1 MSGPDDTRE
10 EIMMARWALTNGNG
24 YDVFPTS
31 EDDLCRGL
39 AHADALARDEGRPR
53 VAVLTPD
60 PDAEDVA
67 YLCIGVGADD
77 SVLVYEPG
85 DEDDG
90 GYSHGTRVGDTTPV
104 TFAYGTT
111 PTEYLAWM
119 LIPKE
124 TAFAA
129 AAEFFRTGKRPDSVA
144 WADL

>member
-1 MSGPDDTRE
+1 
-10 EIMMARWALTNGNG
+10 MMVRWALTNGNG

-31 EDDLCRGL
+31 DDDLRRAL
-39 AHADALARDEGRPR
+39 QHADALARDEGRPR

-60 PDAEDVA
+60 LDADDAA

-85 DEDDG
+85 DQDDG
-90 GYSHGTRVGDTTPV
+90 GYSKGSRAGDTTPV
-104 TFAYGTT
+104 TFAYGTA

-119 LIPKE
+119 LVPKE
-124 TAFAA
+124 IAFAA
-129 AAEFFRTGKRPDSVA
+129 AAEFFRTGKRPTAVE